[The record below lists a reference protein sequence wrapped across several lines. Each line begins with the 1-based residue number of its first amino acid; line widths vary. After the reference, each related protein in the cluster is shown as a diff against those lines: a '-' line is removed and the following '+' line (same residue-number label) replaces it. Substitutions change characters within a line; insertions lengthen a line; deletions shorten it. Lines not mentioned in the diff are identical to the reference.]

1 MLRKIL
7 CKHNDVEF
15 IRNIYGDEINQL
27 SGKNTVRSIW
37 KCKNCGRIIY
47 KGNLCIEKI
56 MEDELEKSHG
66 MG

>member
-27 SGKNTVRSIW
+27 SGKNIVRSIW
-37 KCKNCGRIIY
+37 RCKNCGRIIY
-47 KGNLCIEKI
+47 SCDEIKKDWPYHSDVEKVR
-56 MEDELEKSHG
+56 
-66 MG
+66 